1 MNRYESIIITKPTIT
16 EEEKISILKNVEE
29 IVGVTEVIDIGI
41 KKLAYEV
48 KKHKEGYYI
57 EFCINAEKEQ
67 ITELEKYYRMED
79 LILKF
84 MNVREE

>member
-84 MNVREE
+84 MNVRED